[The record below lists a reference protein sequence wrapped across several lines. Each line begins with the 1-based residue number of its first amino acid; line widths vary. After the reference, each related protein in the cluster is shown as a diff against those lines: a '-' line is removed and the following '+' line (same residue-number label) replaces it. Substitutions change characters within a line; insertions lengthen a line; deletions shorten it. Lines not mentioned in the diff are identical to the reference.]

1 MVAQGLKKAG
11 ISFEIFERALSA
23 NSTERAR
30 DWSMGLHWGSQFLNP
45 CLPDEIL
52 ANIRSI
58 ECDPYYEQKHGTMP
72 PVSFNDGQSGEAL
85 VVLPP
90 DGVRRVSKRK
100 MRSLLSEGLRVQY
113 NKRLTSFTVS
123 DTTVK
128 ITFEDG
134 TSTSGT
140 HLVGADGAKS
150 LVRTRLLGNRA
161 ALTIMPYTIY
171 NFKTSY
177 TAEQA
182 RHLRD
187 TSSGFHPIMNF
198 GSNQELKAFAMVT
211 ILDVVEEDKP
221 ETWVFQLFWS
231 VFEEDP
237 ERQARVATMSNED
250 KLAFI
255 QSTAELWT
263 DPWKSAFKWVPKGTE
278 VSCLIKLTLHRKM
291 SLTKIFEVPADIC
304 MSWKEPV
311 QWNNY
316 HGRVTLAGD
325 AAHAMSPC

>member
-1 MVAQGLKKAG
+1 MQTGTTGLLVAQGLKKAD
-11 ISFEIFERALSA
+11 ISFEIFERETSA

-30 DWSMGLHWGSQFLNP
+30 DWSMALHWGSRNFNS

-52 ANIRSI
+52 TNIRSI
-58 ECDPYYEQKHGTMP
+58 ECDPYYEQEHGVMP
-72 PVSFNDGQSGEAL
+72 PLSFNDAQSGEAL
-85 VVLPP
+85 LVLPS
-90 DGVRRVSKRK
+90 DGVRRVSRRK
-100 MRSLLSEGLRVQY
+100 MRNLLSEGLHVQY
-113 NKRLTSFTVS
+113 NKRLASFTIS
-123 DTTVK
+123 DTTVR

-187 TSSGFHPIMNF
+187 TSAFHPIMNF
-198 GSNQELKAFAMVT
+198 GTNQELGAFAMVS
-211 ILDVVEEDKP
+211 ILDVVEKDKP
-221 ETWVFQLFWS
+221 ETWIFQLFWS
-231 VFEEDP
+231 AFEKDL
-237 ERQARVATMSNED
+237 ERQAKVATMSNED

-255 QSTAELWT
+255 QSTVELWT

-278 VSCLIKLTLHRKM
+278 VNCVIRIAFYRKM
-291 SLTKIFEVPADIC
+291 SLTKIF
-304 MSWKEPV
+304 
-311 QWNNY
+311 
-316 HGRVTLAGD
+316 
-325 AAHAMSPC
+325 